1 MRSCCSPHRKA
12 TVPNTRSR
20 SGETGQNPAWVR
32 RARIEG
38 GRRGVG
44 IIDFQRN
51 QGATRHLQA
60 DPASGRAYRRHDPFA
75 DDSHRPL
82 YRRGC
87 CRQEL
92 PQALRAESNEVPDP
106 GAARFRRD
114 AQRPACFA
122 GRSLRNGPQVA
133 SFRRLSGF
141 VDDRRGWPRHG
152 GLGRAG
158 QSGGRAAV
166 RSARRLGRA
175 RESLQQ
181 QRTVAAVAGIRGSR
195 GGRTARREGR
205 RIPSREASAGPRRS
219 TRRPRDHKGGAGCDR
234 RRYRPDGRFQPGPQ
248 SRRRLAALP
257 HD

>member
-1 MRSCCSPHRKA
+1 MALASLTFK
-12 TVPNTRSR
+12 
-20 SGETGQNPAWVR
+20 EI
-32 RARIEG
+32 RARPVICKLT
-38 GRRGVG
+38 RPAVAR
-44 IIDFQRN
+44 I
-51 QGATRHLQA
+51 GAMTHIA
-60 DPASGRAYRRHDPFA
+60 DH
-75 DDSHRPL
+75 SHRPL

-92 PQALRAESNEVPDP
+92 PQTLLAESHEVLDP
-106 GAARFRRD
+106 GAARFWRD

-141 VDDRRGWPRHG
+141 VDDRRGRPRHG

-158 QSGGRAAV
+158 QSGGRAPV

-219 TRRPRDHKGGAGCDR
+219 TRRPRGHKGGAGCDR

-257 HD
+257 HDRRSWPCLDRGTGPLRRFRQLPPGSPPI